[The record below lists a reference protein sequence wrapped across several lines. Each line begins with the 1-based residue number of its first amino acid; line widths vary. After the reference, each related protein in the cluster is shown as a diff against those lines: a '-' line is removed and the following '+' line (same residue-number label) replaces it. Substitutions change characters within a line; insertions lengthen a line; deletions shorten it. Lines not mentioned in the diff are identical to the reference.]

1 LNKAYFYHGLFI
13 TRSNKYLSCNKL
25 DIAMEMEQSQ
35 QHDDPTTADGTGSPP
50 AAAAAATLQSSPQ
63 RKRKHEAAAP
73 ADYMTRPVK
82 FGKSPRDVLC
92 TREQFE
98 AMLEKSYG
106 PRQNSDG
113 IRKSGKDK
121 HGHTLFW
128 DEGLVRCQA

>member
-1 LNKAYFYHGLFI
+1 
-13 TRSNKYLSCNKL
+13 
-25 DIAMEMEQSQ
+25 MEQS
-35 QHDDPTTADGTGSPP
+35 QHDDPTTADGSGSPP

-73 ADYMTRPVK
+73 ADYMTRPVTVK
-82 FGKSPRDVLC
+82 FGKSPRDVRC

>member
-1 LNKAYFYHGLFI
+1 
-13 TRSNKYLSCNKL
+13 
-25 DIAMEMEQSQ
+25 MEQ
-35 QHDDPTTADGTGSPP
+35 DPTTTADGTVGSPP
-50 AAAAAATLQSSPQ
+50 VAAAAATLQSSPQ
-63 RKRKHEAAAP
+63 RKRKNEAAP

-106 PRQNSDG
+106 PRQNADG

>member
-1 LNKAYFYHGLFI
+1 
-13 TRSNKYLSCNKL
+13 
-25 DIAMEMEQSQ
+25 MEQS
-35 QHDDPTTADGTGSPP
+35 HEDPTTADAASSPP
-50 AAAAAATLQSSPQ
+50 AAAAAATLQSSSQ
-63 RKRKHEAAAP
+63 RKRKHEAAP

-106 PRQNSDG
+106 PRQNADG

>member
-1 LNKAYFYHGLFI
+1 
-13 TRSNKYLSCNKL
+13 
-25 DIAMEMEQSQ
+25 MEQS
-35 QHDDPTTADGTGSPP
+35 HDDPTTTADGTGSPL
-50 AAAAAATLQSSPQ
+50 AAAAAVTLQSSPQ

>member
-1 LNKAYFYHGLFI
+1 M
-13 TRSNKYLSCNKL
+13 SNGEQW
-25 DIAMEMEQSQ
+25 AMEQS
-35 QHDDPTTADGTGSPP
+35 HDYPTTADADGSGSPP
-50 AAAAAATLQSSPQ
+50 AAAPPAATLQSSPQ

-73 ADYMTRPVK
+73 ADDNMTRPVK
-82 FGKSPRDVLC
+82 FGKSVRDVQC

-113 IRKSGKDK
+113 VRKSGKDK